1 MLATTRPDGSPH
13 IVPIT
18 FAVHGRTLYTMI
30 DHKPKKSMRLQR
42 LENLQ
47 SNPKVSVLVDHYD
60 ADWNHLW
67 WVRIDGV
74 GSIVLAGT
82 DYETGRGHLVA
93 KYHAYRENPPQGPA
107 IVISLDRV
115 TSWEWKQ

>member
-1 MLATTRPDGSPH
+1 
-13 IVPIT
+13 
-18 FAVHGRTLYTMI
+18 MI